1 MRSGPNHQEE
11 ARRFY
16 YDSDDP
22 YRSSGDGG
30 RDDGYVAAG
39 GGGGAQ
45 VVDDE
50 WMRRN
55 MPVALRGWEPRDEE
69 DPTQPEGGRAALEG
83 FKGVMYRG
91 KWLISPERQERTMR
105 LFWVSLINEIHVP
118 SRRGTQQRW
127 TNGQLR
133 FC

>member
-22 YRSSGDGG
+22 YRSSGEG
-30 RDDGYVAAG
+30 DDGYGVTVAG
-39 GGGGAQ
+39 GGGAH

-55 MPVALRGWEPRDEE
+55 MPVALRGWEPKDEE
-69 DPTQPEGGRAALEG
+69 DPTLPEGGRAAGLEG

-105 LFWVSLINEIHVP
+105 LFWVSLM
-118 SRRGTQQRW
+118 T
-127 TNGQLR
+127 
-133 FC
+133 